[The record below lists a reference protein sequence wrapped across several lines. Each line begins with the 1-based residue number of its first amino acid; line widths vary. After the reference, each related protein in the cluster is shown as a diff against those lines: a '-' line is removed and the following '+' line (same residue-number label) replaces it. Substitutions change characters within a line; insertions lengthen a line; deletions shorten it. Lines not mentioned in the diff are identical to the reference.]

1 MPDDPHQYHID
12 LSSSDDESKEEEE
25 DEEEEKVPTSAK
37 LQKQNTIHHNQE
49 IKQVG
54 KVHIQVEEVDENFSS
69 RSSFKSSS
77 EEQDIVPEGQ
87 DPSRASA

>member
-1 MPDDPHQYHID
+1 M
-12 LSSSDDESKEEEE
+12 
-25 DEEEEKVPTSAK
+25 
-37 LQKQNTIHHNQE
+37 HHNQE